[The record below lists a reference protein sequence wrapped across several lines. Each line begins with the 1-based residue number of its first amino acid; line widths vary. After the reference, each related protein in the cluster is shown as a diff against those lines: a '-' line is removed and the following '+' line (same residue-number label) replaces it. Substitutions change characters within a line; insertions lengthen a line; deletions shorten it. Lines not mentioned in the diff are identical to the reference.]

1 MAFDVSRRGASNPG
15 LTLDSVHFGYETDRT
30 VIRGLSAS
38 LDAGRLCALIGP
50 NAAGKTTLLRLM
62 LGQLTPESG
71 AVYLGGESVFCLRP
85 ERRGRSVSYVPQSG
99 GGRFAFTVKQVVA
112 MGRHVH
118 RFDPDAVEQA
128 LRRCDLD
135 AVRDRLYPELS
146 AGQQQR
152 VRLARALAQAHGE
165 GQVMLLDEPA
175 SAMDLWHVHHT
186 MHLLKEEAGRG
197 LVVLTVMHDLDLA
210 ARYADEVWLLNDGR
224 LEASGSW
231 DQVMVPEVLEPAYGV
246 RLRLIQAEGI
256 DRPMFRV
263 DLPGRL

>member
-128 LRRCDLD
+128 LRRC
-135 AVRDRLYPELS
+135 V
-146 AGQQQR
+146 
-152 VRLARALAQAHGE
+152 AQA
-165 GQVMLLDEPA
+165 A
-175 SAMDLWHVHHT
+175 SASSSFRRCATPRSSCSSTRLSS
-186 MHLLKEEAGRG
+186 
-197 LVVLTVMHDLDLA
+197 
-210 ARYADEVWLLNDGR
+210 DGR
-224 LEASGSW
+224 CA
-231 DQVMVPEVLEPAYGV
+231 
-246 RLRLIQAEGI
+246 R
-256 DRPMFRV
+256 
-263 DLPGRL
+263 